1 MQIISTE
8 TNCCLITQ
16 CARASHWAVAKQ
28 RHQAQWLVF
37 SKREATA
44 GMVGQKTA
52 GVETT
57 KAPCG
62 AFIREGSIILNP
74 ERRSVFWSGQ
84 HDHLRPEL
92 FVCQCRMGGKQS
104 KRPSGCLCTELNEFW
119 KNYRKY
125 KLQWFLCILDGYLV
139 SWDASSGRIAIW
151 SADLS
156 DTIRN
161 FSLNRARSLL
171 ESTRWFNKKDR
182 LNSRFCAFFD
192 QF

>member
-1 MQIISTE
+1 MAVIVKSTQRHDAG
-8 TNCCLITQ
+8 TTR
-16 CARASHWAVAKQ
+16 RAAPGCEKMAVA
-28 RHQAQWLVF
+28 
-37 SKREATA
+37 
-44 GMVGQKTA
+44 
-52 GVETT
+52 ETT

-62 AFIREGSIILNP
+62 AFIGKGSIILNP

-171 ESTRWFNKKDR
+171 ESPRWFNKKDR
-182 LNSRFCAFFD
+182 MRHGWRAFFD
-192 QF
+192 RF